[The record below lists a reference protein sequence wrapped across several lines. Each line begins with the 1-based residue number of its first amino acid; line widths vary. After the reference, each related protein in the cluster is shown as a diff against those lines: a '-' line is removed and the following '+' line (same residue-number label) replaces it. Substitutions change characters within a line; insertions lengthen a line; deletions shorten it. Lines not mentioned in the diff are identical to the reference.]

1 MTMVGRSLHDVV
13 RKVGPARA
21 RATHLAM
28 RQALRGIEKFCA
40 ADAIDASLSR
50 PGLLTVSNGPDQDVR
65 IQQDLAAAE
74 RLGLDDFVPL
84 TGRECQQMVRSERL
98 RMGHLEQ
105 DALLLDPAALS
116 WGLRLAAQRR
126 GVRVFEHT
134 PASHVAER
142 GGRIEVRTPY
152 GTIRADRGLI
162 ATNAYAHAIPALR
175 RHIFTVYA
183 HIIVT
188 RPLTAAQWER
198 VGWQRRMGV
207 EDKRIFPHFCRP
219 TPDGRIL
226 WGGRDAPF
234 SAGGPNPRRDQ
245 NARVFR
251 RLEETF
257 RWTFPQLADVD
268 IDRGWAGP
276 VCGCVNCFATAGFL
290 DRSRRLAY
298 ALGYAGHGVG
308 QSYLVGKVIRGL
320 LLDRAS
326 DLMDLP
332 MVTKPPIRLPPGL
345 LRSGLLRLSGRA
357 LQRADDRGWPSPLA
371 RVALRALQ

>member
-1 MTMVGRSLHDVV
+1 VH
-13 RKVGPARA
+13 
-21 RATHLAM
+21 
-28 RQALRGIEKFCA
+28 Q
-40 ADAIDASLSR
+40 
-50 PGLLTVSNGPDQDVR
+50 
-65 IQQDLAAAE
+65 
-74 RLGLDDFVPL
+74 
-84 TGRECQQMVRSERL
+84 VRS
-98 RMGHLEQ
+98 
-105 DALLLDPAALS
+105 D
-116 WGLRLAAQRR
+116 RLAARRR

-183 HIIVT
+183 HIIMT
-188 RPLTAAQWER
+188 RPLTAAQWQR

-207 EDKRIFPHFCRP
+207 EDKRIFPHFSRP

-234 SAGGPNPRRDQ
+234 PPLGPILAGTRTPGSSARWKKLSGGR
-245 NARVFR
+245 FR
-251 RLEETF
+251 NLRT
-257 RWTFPQLADVD
+257 WPSTV
-268 IDRGWAGP
+268 AGP

-308 QSYLVGKVIRGL
+308 QSYLVGKVISDL

-357 LQRADDRGWPSPLA
+357 LQRADDRGRPSSLA